1 MASSLQDIA
10 DVADELTDPHPHLEK
25 IYTTTTSR
33 HRRLTHL
40 HKTVQPG
47 LLTQVRDAVLPAA
60 TQDADGHRGIPR
72 SRPPLQ
78 LEALSLL
85 VVIEIGAA
93 RWCWSVHLDQR
104 DTAESNI
111 RALVGAAATL
121 DSDTQAALL
130 DELRR
135 WRTWCAVMTGWQSP
149 LYQPH
154 APCPHCDQRG
164 TLRVNL
170 ARQSAFCTTKTWS
183 PERGEHLWC
192 ATWNPAT
199 IGVLA
204 DHIRAT
210 TDRTVERTP

>member
-1 MASSLQDIA
+1 MTTHVDIYARQQRERARARQAGTMASSLQDIA

-40 HKTVQPG
+40 HKTTQPG
-47 LLTQVRDAVLPAA
+47 LLTQLRDAVLPAA
-60 TQDADGHRGIPR
+60 TQDAPSRRGIPR
-72 SRPPLQ
+72 SQPPLP

-85 VVIEIGAA
+85 VVI
-93 RWCWSVHLDQR
+93 V
-104 DTAESNI
+104 
-111 RALVGAAATL
+111 VGAAATL

-192 ATWNPAT
+192 ASW
-199 IGVLA
+199 
-204 DHIRAT
+204 DS
-210 TDRTVERTP
+210 

>member
-1 MASSLQDIA
+1 
-10 DVADELTDPHPHLEK
+10 
-25 IYTTTTSR
+25 
-33 HRRLTHL
+33 
-40 HKTVQPG
+40 
-47 LLTQVRDAVLPAA
+47 
-60 TQDADGHRGIPR
+60 
-72 SRPPLQ
+72 
-78 LEALSLL
+78 
-85 VVIEIGAA
+85 
-93 RWCWSVHLDQR
+93 
-104 DTAESNI
+104 
-111 RALVGAAATL
+111 
-121 DSDTQAALL
+121 
-130 DELRR
+130 
-135 WRTWCAVMTGWQSP
+135 MTGWQSP

>member
-25 IYTTTTSR
+25 IYTTTTTR

-40 HKTVQPG
+40 HKTTQPG
-47 LLTQVRDAVLPAA
+47 LLTQLRDAVLPAA
-60 TQDADGHRGIPR
+60 TQDA
-72 SRPPLQ
+72 
-78 LEALSLL
+78 
-85 VVIEIGAA
+85 
-93 RWCWSVHLDQR
+93 
-104 DTAESNI
+104 NN
-111 RALVGAAATL
+111 
-121 DSDTQAALL
+121 QAALL

-183 PERGEHLWC
+183 PERGEHVWC

-204 DHIRAT
+204 DHVRAT
-210 TDRTVERTP
+210 TVERAA